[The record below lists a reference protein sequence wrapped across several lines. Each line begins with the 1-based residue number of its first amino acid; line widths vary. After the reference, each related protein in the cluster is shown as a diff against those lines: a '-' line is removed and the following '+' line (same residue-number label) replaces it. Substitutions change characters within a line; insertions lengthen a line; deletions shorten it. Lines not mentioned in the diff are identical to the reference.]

1 MKSVLTIA
9 LILISFIG
17 LGQKKRS
24 CYDMP
29 TVYHPK
35 TQNQKTIQDARSDEF
50 GNEYK
55 EKVFQGAGEDTTL
68 LKKSMI
74 DDELLKNEI
83 IDSYIEIPSM
93 QSKDDKTEDDEQND
107 GRRRR
112 RRRR

>member
-74 DDELLKNEI
+74 DEELLKNEI
-83 IDSYIEIPSM
+83 IDSYREIPSM
-93 QSKDDKTEDDEQND
+93 EDGVKGEDNEQND